1 MRIPALALVALALV
15 ALGGCAAPRTGQATG
30 TPSGSASPVPASPS
44 AGPSA
49 PPTPSAPAEPTGGA
63 SRPTG
68 GTLIM
73 YVKQGGFAGVDDE
86 LRITPDGRY
95 ELTRRGSAT
104 GAGTLSAVDLGRL
117 RGVFDSSHF
126 TDIPVN
132 STSSQ
137 VADGFTYKIGYG
149 GYAVLAQDGAVPAAL
164 QPVIAALDAIV
175 ARA

>member
-1 MRIPALALVALALV
+1 MRIPALALVAVVLV

-44 AGPSA
+44 AA
-49 PPTPSAPAEPTGGA
+49 PPAPSAPAEPTGGA

-68 GTLIM
+68 DTLVM
-73 YVKQGGFAGVDDE
+73 YVKQGGFAGVDDQ
-86 LRITPDGRY
+86 LRINPDGRY
-95 ELTRRGSAT
+95 ELTRRGSTT
-104 GAGTLSAVDLGRL
+104 GSGTLSAAELSQL
-117 RGVFDSSHF
+117 RGVFDRSHF
-126 TDIPVN
+126 TEIPVR

-149 GYAVLAQDGAVPAAL
+149 SYAVLAQDGAVPPAL
-164 QPVIAALDAIV
+164 EPVIAALDAIV